1 MNDLQSSHESISNL
15 TFLVSAP
22 FNNVVILCFILRI
35 LDYEEDTEEVYIE
48 ETVTC
53 HVMLSDESEQ
63 EQGHKNNN
71 HKKKKTKICNPTK
84 TKTTTKK
91 QHKQKKH
98 HYQKSNN
105 CVLLNKKF
113 SKKIACP
120 NE

>member
-1 MNDLQSSHESISNL
+1 MNDLQSPHESISNL

-71 HKKKKTKICNPTK
+71 HKKKKNQNLQSNKNEDNNKK
-84 TKTTTKK
+84 TAQAKKTPLPKK
-91 QHKQKKH
+91 Q
-98 HYQKSNN
+98 
-105 CVLLNKKF
+105 
-113 SKKIACP
+113 
-120 NE
+120 